1 VSLLLN
7 ANAFFNHE
15 THETTQKKKDEK
27 KQEKFNF
34 WARVFFLSLSCVSLL
49 PVFLSKFCREPMLYL
64 RWVKELTERLRGRRD
79 VINLAGS
86 AFHLPAA
93 TAWLHAE
100 IGERGHSLATA
111 VAKSSNEFGLAALKD
126 RVRVAYQ
133 VPPEREILLTSGSS
147 GAIRFV
153 CQLLLAG
160 DGPKHFVAEQPIY
173 EPLLSVAQRLGATV
187 ELAPRASGRRLVD
200 EVASRLTPATAA
212 VVLTNP
218 HNPSGHLLNPD
229 DLQRLVEGVAE
240 QTRAGVVVV
249 DETFADLSS
258 LAGWSMGNIDE
269 RVITINGLTKCYGL
283 GSLRCGWATIDRRR
297 FPDALNAWIDLENI
311 GCPWTEILG
320 AQAIEQ
326 FDRWR
331 PLVSEKLTSVRSTM
345 AAWLDAVAA
354 EVLLSHVP
362 IGESCVVF
370 PRWSGR
376 TPPMELVERLI
387 DEHGV
392 VVAPGEFFYP
402 AEGMALRIGFGGD
415 EVALVEGLDRL
426 RRGLL
431 AIG

>member
-1 VSLLLN
+1 
-7 ANAFFNHE
+7 
-15 THETTQKKKDEK
+15 
-27 KQEKFNF
+27 
-34 WARVFFLSLSCVSLL
+34 
-49 PVFLSKFCREPMLYL
+49 MLYL
-64 RWVKELTERLRGRRD
+64 RWVKELTERLQGRRD

-93 TAWLHAE
+93 TAWLQAE
-100 IGERGHSLATA
+100 ISERGDLL
-111 VAKSSNEFGLAALKD
+111 VAAARRSSNEFGLVELKE
-126 RVRVAYQ
+126 RIRAAYQ
-133 VPPEREILLTSGSS
+133 IPSAREILLTSGSS

-153 CQLLLAG
+153 FQLLLTG

-187 ELAPRASGRRLVD
+187 ELAPRGAGEQFID
-200 EVASRLTPATAA
+200 EVAARLTATTAA

-218 HNPSGHLLNPD
+218 HNPSGDLLNID
-229 DLQRLVEGVAE
+229 DLQRLVAAVAA

-249 DETFADLSS
+249 DETFADLSA

-269 RVITINGLTKCYGL
+269 RIVTINGLTKCYGL
-283 GSLRCGWATIDRRR
+283 GSLRCGWATVDRRR

-320 AQAIEQ
+320 SQAIEQ

-331 PLVSEKLTSVRSTM
+331 PLGTEKLANARSAM
-345 AAWLDAVAA
+345 AAWLAAVSD
-354 EVLLSHVP
+354 EGLLSHEP

-370 PRWSGR
+370 PRWLGR
-376 TPPMELVERLI
+376 TPPLELVERLI
-387 DEHGV
+387 DEFGV

-402 AEGMALRIGFGGD
+402 VDGMALRIGFGGD
-415 EVALVEGLDRL
+415 EVALAEGLDRL
-426 RRGLL
+426 RRGLR